1 MNIVRMTLLG
11 LSLVAGVGAYALV
24 GQPEPAPRNGP
35 IANQTLTPNIETD
48 DVLVATADLP
58 AGRVLAEGDFTW
70 LAWPAGTIQPG
81 MIRRRAG
88 GDPIGDMRGSYVRTP
103 MSQGEPIRREKVIR
117 AGRAGGYMAA
127 NLPPGMRA
135 VAIPIDGQGV
145 ASAGGFILP
154 NDRVDVVRIG
164 RDDDTRTNDALGVQ
178 TIMTNIR
185 VLAVGQNA
193 QERMSE
199 RNTIGPTATLEVSP
213 EQAET
218 LVLAQRTGQ
227 LSLVLRPLSEAGA
240 AARQTARDSALSI
253 VRYGNVQVGR

>member
-1 MNIVRMTLLG
+1 
-11 LSLVAGVGAYALV
+11 
-24 GQPEPAPRNGP
+24 
-35 IANQTLTPNIETD
+35 
-48 DVLVATADLP
+48 
-58 AGRVLAEGDFTW
+58 
-70 LAWPAGTIQPG
+70 
-81 MIRRRAG
+81 
-88 GDPIGDMRGSYVRTP
+88 MRT
-103 MSQGEPIRREKVIR
+103 
-117 AGRAGGYMAA
+117 
-127 NLPPGMRA
+127 
-135 VAIPIDGQGV
+135 VAIPIDGQGI

-213 EQAET
+213 EQAEI
-218 LVLAQRTGQ
+218 LVLAQRTAQ

>member
-11 LSLVAGVGAYALV
+11 LSLFAGVGAYAIV
-24 GQPEPAPRNGP
+24 SQPEPAPHTG
-35 IANQTLTPNIETD
+35 ASAQQTQTPNIETD
-48 DVLVATADLP
+48 DILVAAADLP
-58 AGRVLAEGDFTW
+58 AGRVLAEGDLIW

-88 GDPIGDMRGSYVRTP
+88 GDPIGEIRGSFVRTP

-135 VAIPIDGQGV
+135 VAIPIDGQGI
-145 ASAGGFILP
+145 AAAGGFILP

-164 RDDDTRTNDALGVQ
+164 RDDDARTNDALSAQ

-193 QERMSE
+193 QDRVNERSA
-199 RNTIGPTATLEVSP
+199 IGPTATLEVTP
-213 EQAET
+213 EQAES

-227 LSLVLRPLSEAGA
+227 LSLILRPLSEAA
-240 AARQTARDSALSI
+240 TPARQTGRESALSI
-253 VRYGNVQVGR
+253 IRYGNMQVAR